1 MRDVYRAA
9 SEDFRI
15 FGGATEFGA
24 TGRRPP
30 TTAIGNIILSGSTIR
45 AYRSFAGEGPRLRG
59 FNFDLVAPRRRI
71 HTFITRRQER
81 QRICWEVNGYG
92 WRAAGPER
100 ATKPI

>member
-1 MRDVYRAA
+1 MRDVYRAV
-9 SEDFRI
+9 SEGFRI
-15 FGGATEFGA
+15 FGGATEWFGA

-71 HTFITRRQER
+71 RTFITGRQEG
-81 QRICWEVNGYG
+81 QRICWEVNGHG
-92 WRAAGPER
+92 LASGRA
-100 ATKPI
+100 

>member
-9 SEDFRI
+9 GEGFRI

-30 TTAIGNIILSGSTIR
+30 TTAIWKIILSGSTIR

-59 FNFDLVAPRRRI
+59 FNFDLVARRRHI
-71 HTFITRRQER
+71 RAFITGRQEG
-81 QRICWEVNGYG
+81 QRICG
-92 WRAAGPER
+92 
-100 ATKPI
+100 K